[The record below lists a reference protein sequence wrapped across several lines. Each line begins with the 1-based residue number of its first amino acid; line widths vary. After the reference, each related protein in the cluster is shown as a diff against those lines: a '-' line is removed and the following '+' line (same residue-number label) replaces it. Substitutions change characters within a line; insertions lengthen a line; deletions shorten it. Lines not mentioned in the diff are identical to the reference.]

1 MAELGELVGTDKQE
15 DITNEEMV
23 GLAGFVRGKYKES
36 EDSRL
41 ADEQRWLKAYKNYRG
56 TSEDSEDYR
65 KSERSKVTVKITKV
79 KVLAAF
85 GQLVDIL
92 FSQGKVPIS
101 VESTP
106 MPEGVE
112 EFVHLKTPVDQ
123 LKAQTD
129 PYGFE
134 GDGRELPAGATEAIK
149 ATEATETT
157 ELELGPYKDDMSQAN
172 LAAGPSNMGEP
183 QLSPSK
189 EAARKMEK
197 LIHDQLLDAS
207 AVSELRKGI
216 FEQCLLGTG
225 IVKGPFNHTKTIHKW
240 SSDDGGR
247 FYDPEE
253 KLVPRL
259 NYVSC
264 WDLYPDPSALS
275 LEDAEYIIERH
286 RMNRSQLRQLITRPF
301 FDKDAIEECLDMSP
315 SYEERHFEHTL
326 YADND
331 PTYSEGRFEVLE
343 YWGVLDAKM
352 ARAIQLDI
360 PRNTSDLEQVQIN
373 AWICGNQILRVVLNP
388 FVPERLPYQVFPYE
402 KNPYRFFGIGVPENM
417 EDAQLLMNGHVRMAI
432 DNLALAGNLIFEV
445 DENMMVPGQSMDI
458 YPGKIFRRQSGAPGT
473 GITGIKFPST
483 AVENLQMYDKAR
495 QLADEETGI
504 PSIVHGQTGVTG
516 TGRTAAGLSML
527 MGSAGLG
534 IKTVIKNIDDH
545 LLRPLGENMFMWN
558 MQFSEDEDATMGDL
572 EIKPKGTTSV
582 MMKEVRSQ
590 RLTMLLQ
597 TVSNPMLAPF
607 VKLPTLIKE
616 LAIAQDMEPDE
627 LVNDMNEAQI
637 FAEILRGL
645 NGQATG
651 EEALASGEQQANMGA
666 PEGVPAGADPTD
678 PTGVGGGTIGTGT
691 TPTAGEGG
699 FTGNV
704 TPITGQ
710 GEGGV

>member
-1 MAELGELVGTDKQE
+1 MADLGELVGTDEQE
-15 DITNEEMV
+15 DITQESMS
-23 GLAGFVRGKYKES
+23 GLAGYIKGKYKES
-36 EDSRL
+36 EDGRL
-41 ADEQRWLKAYKNYRG
+41 SDEQRWLKAYKNYRG

-112 EFVHLKTPVDQ
+112 EFVHLETPLDQ
-123 LKAQTD
+123 QLEQSD
-129 PYGFE
+129 PYGYE
-134 GDGRELPAGATEAIK
+134 GDGRELPAGATEA
-149 ATEATETT
+149 T
-157 ELELGPYKDDMSQAN
+157 ELELGPYEDDMAQAN

-183 QLSPSK
+183 QLSPAK

-207 AVSELRKGI
+207 AVSELRKGL

-240 SSDDGGR
+240 SSDDEGR

-253 KLVPRL
+253 KVVPRL
-259 NYVSC
+259 SHVSC

-286 RMNRSQLRQLITRPF
+286 RMNRSQLRALRNRPF
-301 FDKDAIEECLDMSP
+301 FDVDAIEACLTMGS
-315 SYEERHFEHTL
+315 SYEERYFENDL

-331 PTYSEGRFEVLE
+331 PIYNEDRFEVLE
-343 YWGVLDAKM
+343 YWGVLDAAM
-352 ARAIQLDI
+352 AEEIQLDL
-360 PRNTSDLEQVQIN
+360 PKNTSPLDQVQVN

-627 LVNDMNEAQI
+627 LVNDVNEAQI

-645 NGQATG
+645 NGQTTG
-651 EEALASGEQQANMGA
+651 EEALASGEQQPNMGA
-666 PEGVPAGADPTD
+666 PEGVPAGANPAD

-710 GEGGV
+710 GEGGI

>member
-1 MAELGELVGTDKQE
+1 MADLGELVGTDEQE
-15 DITNEEMV
+15 DITQKEMT
-23 GLAGFVRGKYKES
+23 GLAGYIRGKYRES
-36 EDSRL
+36 EDGRL
-41 ADEQRWLKAYKNYRG
+41 SDEQRWLKAYKNYRG

-101 VESTP
+101 VEPTP

-112 EFVHLKTPVDQ
+112 EFVHLETPIDQ
-123 LKAQTD
+123 LSQSD

-134 GDGRELPAGATEAIK
+134 GDGRELPPGATEA
-149 ATEATETT
+149 T
-157 ELELGPYKDDMSQAN
+157 ELELGPYQDDMAEAN

-183 QLSPSK
+183 QLSPAK

-207 AVSELRKGI
+207 AVSELRKGL

-225 IVKGPFNHTKTIHKW
+225 VVKGPFNHTKTIHKW
-240 SSDDGGR
+240 SSDDEGR

-253 KLVPRL
+253 KVVPRL
-259 NYVSC
+259 SHVSC

-286 RMNRSQLRQLITRPF
+286 RMNRSQLRALRNRPF
-301 FDKDAIEECLDMSP
+301 FDVDAIEACLTMGS
-315 SYEERHFEHTL
+315 SYEERHFENDL

-331 PTYSEGRFEVLE
+331 PIYNEDRFEVLE

-352 ARAIQLDI
+352 AEEIQLDL
-360 PRNTSDLEQVQIN
+360 PKNTSPLDQIQVN
-373 AWICGNQILRVVLNP
+373 AWICGNEILRVVLNP

-597 TVSNPMLAPF
+597 TVANPMLAPF

-627 LVNDMNEAQI
+627 LVNDVNEAQI

-645 NGQATG
+645 NGQPTG
-651 EEALASGEQQANMGA
+651 EEAAASGEQQPNMGA
-666 PEGVPAGADPTD
+666 PEGVPAGANPAD

-710 GEGGV
+710 GEGGI

>member
-1 MAELGELVGTDKQE
+1 MADLGELVGTDEQE
-15 DITNEEMV
+15 DITNKDMV
-23 GLAGFVRGKYKES
+23 GLAGYIRGKYRES
-36 EDSRL
+36 EDGRL
-41 ADEQRWLKAYKNYRG
+41 SDEQRWLKAYKNYRG

-101 VESTP
+101 VEPTP

-112 EFVHLKTPVDQ
+112 EFVHLETPIDQ
-123 LKAQTD
+123 LSQSD

-134 GDGRELPAGATEAIK
+134 GDGRELAAGATEA
-149 ATEATETT
+149 T
-157 ELELGPYKDDMSQAN
+157 ELELGPYADDMAQAN

-183 QLSPSK
+183 QLSPAK

-240 SSDDGGR
+240 SSDDEGR

-253 KLVPRL
+253 KVVPRL
-259 NYVSC
+259 SHVSC

-286 RMNRSQLRQLITRPF
+286 RMNRSQLRALRNRPF
-301 FDKDAIEECLDMSP
+301 FDVDAIEACLTMGS
-315 SYEERHFEHTL
+315 SYEERHFENDL

-331 PTYSEGRFEVLE
+331 PIYNEDRFEVLE

-352 ARAIQLDI
+352 AEEIQLDL
-360 PRNTSDLEQVQIN
+360 PKNTSPLDQIQVN
-373 AWICGNQILRVVLNP
+373 AWICGNEILRVVLNP

-616 LAIAQDMEPDE
+616 LAVAQDMEPDE
-627 LVNDMNEAQI
+627 LVNDVNEAQI

-645 NGQATG
+645 NGQPTG
-651 EEALASGEQQANMGA
+651 EEAAASGEQQPNMGA

-710 GEGGV
+710 GEG

>member
-1 MAELGELVGTDKQE
+1 MADLGELVGTDEQE
-15 DITNEEMV
+15 DITQESMS
-23 GLAGFVRGKYKES
+23 GLAGYIKGKYKES
-36 EDSRL
+36 EDGRL
-41 ADEQRWLKAYKNYRG
+41 SDEQRWLKAYKNYRG

-112 EFVHLKTPVDQ
+112 EFVHLETPLDQ
-123 LKAQTD
+123 QLEQSD
-129 PYGFE
+129 PYGYE
-134 GDGRELPAGATEAIK
+134 GDGRELPAGATEA
-149 ATEATETT
+149 T
-157 ELELGPYKDDMSQAN
+157 ELELGPYEDDMAQAN

-183 QLSPSK
+183 QLSPAK

-207 AVSELRKGI
+207 AVSELRKGL

-240 SSDDGGR
+240 SSDDEGR

-253 KLVPRL
+253 KVVPRL
-259 NYVSC
+259 SHVSC

-286 RMNRSQLRQLITRPF
+286 RMNRSQLRALRNRPF
-301 FDKDAIEECLDMSP
+301 FDVDAIEACLTMGS
-315 SYEERHFEHTL
+315 SYEERYFENDL

-331 PTYSEGRFEVLE
+331 PIYNEDRFEVLE
-343 YWGVLDAKM
+343 YWGVLDAAM
-352 ARAIQLDI
+352 AEEIQLDL
-360 PRNTSDLEQVQIN
+360 PKNTSPLDQVQVN

-627 LVNDMNEAQI
+627 LVNDVNEAQI

-645 NGQATG
+645 NGQTTG
-651 EEALASGEQQANMGA
+651 EEATAPGEQQPNMGA

-710 GEGGV
+710 GEGGI

>member
-1 MAELGELVGTDKQE
+1 MAEIGELIGTGEQK
-15 DITNEEMV
+15 DISDEEMI
-23 GLAGFVRGKYKES
+23 GLSGYVRSKYQEA
-36 EDSRL
+36 EDGRL
-41 ADEQRWLKAYKNYRG
+41 ADEQRWLRAYKNYRG

-92 FSQGKVPIS
+92 FANGKVPIA
-101 VESTP
+101 VEPTP
-106 MPEGVE
+106 MPEGIE
-112 EFVHLKTPVDQ
+112 EYVHLETPLDQ
-123 LKAQTD
+123 QQATD

-134 GDGRELPAGATEAIK
+134 GDGRELPAGALQASEP
-149 ATEATETT
+149 EEEEQQ
-157 ELELGPYKDDMSQAN
+157 ELELGPYAKDMANAN

-183 QLSPSK
+183 QLAPAK

-225 IVKGPFNHTKTIHKW
+225 IVKGPFNHSKVIHKW
-240 SSDDGGR
+240 SKDDDGTR
-247 FYDPEE
+247 YYDPQD

-259 NYVSC
+259 SAVSC
-264 WDLYPDPSALS
+264 WDLYPDPSAIS
-275 LEDAEYIIERH
+275 LDDAEYVIERH
-286 RMNRSQLRQLITRPF
+286 RMNRSQLRSLAQRPF
-301 FDKDAIEECLDMSP
+301 FDADAIEECLYMGSQ
-315 SYEERHFEHTL
+315 YEERHFEHTL

-352 ARAIQLDI
+352 AREIQLDI
-360 PRNTSDLEQVQIN
+360 PAKTSDLDQVHIN

-388 FVPERLPYQVFPYE
+388 FVPERLPYQVVPYE
-402 KNPYRFFGIGVPENM
+402 KNPYRFFGVGVAENM
-417 EDAQLLMNGHVRMAI
+417 DDAQLLMNGHVRMAI

-504 PSIVHGQTGVTG
+504 PSISHGQTGVSG
-516 TGRTAAGLSML
+516 TGRTASGLSML
-527 MGSAGLG
+527 MGSASLG

-545 LLRPLGENMFMWN
+545 LLRPLGESMFMWN
-558 MQFSEDEDATMGDL
+558 MQFSEDEEDIMGDL
-572 EIKPKGTTSV
+572 EIKPKGTSSV
-582 MMKEVRSQ
+582 MQKEVRSQ
-590 RLTMLLQ
+590 RLTALLQ
-597 TVSNPMLAPF
+597 TVTNPMLAPF

-616 LAIAQDMEPDE
+616 LAIAQDMDPDE

-637 FAEILRGL
+637 FAEMLKGL
-645 NGQATG
+645 NNGQTTG
-651 EEALASGEQQANMGA
+651 EEAPAPSEQQGPMGGTG
-666 PEGVPAGADPTD
+666 GVPAGANPNDPS
-678 PTGVGGGTIGTGT
+678 GVGDGTIGTGNAA
-691 TPTAGEGG
+691 TPGESN
-699 FTGNV
+699 FTGNPPPV
-704 TPITGQ
+704 
-710 GEGGV
+710 EGMG

>member
-1 MAELGELVGTDKQE
+1 MADLGELVGTDEQE
-15 DITNEEMV
+15 DITQEEMT
-23 GLAGFVRGKYKES
+23 GLAGYIRGKYRES
-36 EDSRL
+36 EDGRL
-41 ADEQRWLKAYKNYRG
+41 SDEQRWLKAYKNYRG

-112 EFVHLKTPVDQ
+112 EFVHLETQLDQ
-123 LKAQTD
+123 QLEQSD

-134 GDGRELPAGATEAIK
+134 GDGRELPPGAIEA
-149 ATEATETT
+149 T
-157 ELELGPYKDDMSQAN
+157 ELELGPYEDDMAQAN

-183 QLSPSK
+183 QLSPAK

-207 AVSELRKGI
+207 AVSELRKGL

-225 IVKGPFNHTKTIHKW
+225 IIKGPFNHTKTIHKW
-240 SSDDGGR
+240 SNDENGR
-247 FYDPEE
+247 YYDPEE

-259 NYVSC
+259 SHVSC

-275 LEDAEYIIERH
+275 LDDAEYIIERH
-286 RMNRSQLRQLITRPF
+286 RMNRSQLRALRSRPF
-301 FDKDAIEECLDMSP
+301 FDVDAIEACLTMGS
-315 SYEERHFEHTL
+315 SYEERYFENDL

-331 PTYSEGRFEVLE
+331 PIYNEDRFEVLE

-352 ARAIQLDI
+352 AREIQLDI
-360 PRNTSDLEQVQIN
+360 PDSTSPLDQIQVN
-373 AWICGNQILRVVLNP
+373 AWICGNEILRVVLNP

-558 MQFSEDEDATMGDL
+558 MQFTEDEEATMGDL

-616 LAIAQDMEPDE
+616 LAIDQDMEPDE
-627 LVNDMNEAQI
+627 LVNDVNEAQI

-645 NGQATG
+645 NGQTTG
-651 EEALASGEQQANMGA
+651 EEAIAPGEQQPNMGA

-710 GEGGV
+710 GEGGS

>member
-1 MAELGELVGTDKQE
+1 MADLGELVGTDEQE
-15 DITNEEMV
+15 DITQESMS
-23 GLAGFVRGKYKES
+23 GLAGYIKGKYKES
-36 EDSRL
+36 EDGRL
-41 ADEQRWLKAYKNYRG
+41 SDEQRWLKAYKNYRG

-112 EFVHLKTPVDQ
+112 EFVHLETPLDQ
-123 LKAQTD
+123 QLEQSD

-134 GDGRELPAGATEAIK
+134 GDGRELPPGATEA
-149 ATEATETT
+149 T
-157 ELELGPYKDDMSQAN
+157 ELELGPYEDDMAEAN

-183 QLSPSK
+183 QLSPAK

-207 AVSELRKGI
+207 AVSELRKGL

-240 SSDDGGR
+240 SSDDEGR

-253 KLVPRL
+253 KVVPRL
-259 NYVSC
+259 SHVSC

-286 RMNRSQLRQLITRPF
+286 RMNRSQLRALRNRPF
-301 FDKDAIEECLDMSP
+301 FDVDAIEACLTMGS
-315 SYEERHFEHTL
+315 SYEERYFENDL

-331 PTYSEGRFEVLE
+331 PIYNEDRFEVLE
-343 YWGVLDAKM
+343 YWGVLDAAM
-352 ARAIQLDI
+352 AEEIQLDL
-360 PRNTSDLEQVQIN
+360 PKNTSPLDQVQVN

-627 LVNDMNEAQI
+627 LVNDVNEAQI

-645 NGQATG
+645 NGQTTG
-651 EEALASGEQQANMGA
+651 EEAIAPGEQQPNMGA

-710 GEGGV
+710 GEGGI

>member
-112 EFVHLKTPVDQ
+112 EFVHLETPIDQ
-123 LKAQTD
+123 LSKSD

-134 GDGRELPAGATEAIK
+134 GDGRELPAGATEA
-149 ATEATETT
+149 T
-157 ELELGPYKDDMSQAN
+157 ELELGPYEDDMAQAN

-225 IVKGPFNHTKTIHKW
+225 VVKGPFNHTKTIHRW
-240 SSDDGGR
+240 SSNDGGR

-286 RMNRSQLRQLITRPF
+286 RMNRSQLRQLINRPF
-301 FDKDAIEECLDMSP
+301 FDKDAIEECLTMSP

-360 PRNTSDLEQVQIN
+360 PKDTSDLEQIQIN

-627 LVNDMNEAQI
+627 LVNDVNEAQI

-645 NGQATG
+645 NGQPTG
-651 EEALASGEQQANMGA
+651 EEALASGEQQPNMGA
-666 PEGVPAGADPTD
+666 PEGVPAGADPAD

>member
-1 MAELGELVGTDKQE
+1 
-15 DITNEEMV
+15 
-23 GLAGFVRGKYKES
+23 
-36 EDSRL
+36 
-41 ADEQRWLKAYKNYRG
+41 
-56 TSEDSEDYR
+56 
-65 KSERSKVTVKITKV
+65 
-79 KVLAAF
+79 
-85 GQLVDIL
+85 
-92 FSQGKVPIS
+92 
-101 VESTP
+101 
-106 MPEGVE
+106 
-112 EFVHLKTPVDQ
+112 
-123 LKAQTD
+123 
-129 PYGFE
+129 
-134 GDGRELPAGATEAIK
+134 
-149 ATEATETT
+149 
-157 ELELGPYKDDMSQAN
+157 
-172 LAAGPSNMGEP
+172 
-183 QLSPSK
+183 
-189 EAARKMEK
+189 MEK

-225 IVKGPFNHTKTIHKW
+225 IVKGPFNHTKIIHKW
-240 SSDDGGR
+240 SSDDEGR

-286 RMNRSQLRQLITRPF
+286 RMNRSQLRQLINRPF
-301 FDKDAIEECLDMSP
+301 FDKDAIEECLAMSP

-597 TVSNPMLAPF
+597 TVANPMLAPF

-627 LVNDMNEAQI
+627 LVNDVNEAQI

-651 EEALASGEQQANMGA
+651 EEALASGQQQPNMGA

-710 GEGGV
+710 GEGGS

>member
-15 DITNEEMV
+15 DISNEDMV
-23 GLAGFVRGKYKES
+23 GLAGFIRGKYKQS
-36 EDSRL
+36 EDGRL
-41 ADEQRWLKAYKNYRG
+41 ADEQRWLRAYKNYRG

-92 FSQGKVPIS
+92 FSNGKVPIS

-112 EFVHLKTPVDQ
+112 EFVHLETPADQ
-123 LKAQTD
+123 LKEQSD

-134 GDGRELPAGATEAIK
+134 GDGRELPAGATEA
-149 ATEATETT
+149 T
-157 ELELGPYKDDMSQAN
+157 ELELGPYEDDMSQAN
-172 LAAGPSNMGEP
+172 LAAGPSKTGEP
-183 QLSPSK
+183 QISPSK

-247 FYDPEE
+247 FYDPED
-253 KLVPRL
+253 KVVPRL

-275 LEDAEYIIERH
+275 LEDSEYIIERH
-286 RMNRSQLRQLITRPF
+286 RMNRSQLRQLINRPF
-301 FDKDAIEECLDMSP
+301 FDKDAIESCLSMGP

-331 PTYSEGRFEVLE
+331 PTYSEGRFEILE

-352 ARAIQLDI
+352 AREIQLDL
-360 PRNTSDLEQVQIN
+360 PKNTSDLEQVHIN

-402 KNPYRFFGIGVPENM
+402 KNPYRFFGVGVPENM

-432 DNLALAGNLIFEV
+432 DNLALAGNLIFEI
-445 DENMMVPGQSMDI
+445 DENMMVPGQSLDI

-504 PSIVHGQTGVTG
+504 PSITHGQTGVTG

-651 EEALASGEQQANMGA
+651 EEAIASGEQQPNMGA
-666 PEGVPAGADPTD
+666 PEGVPAGANPAD

-710 GEGGV
+710 GEGGS

>member
-1 MAELGELVGTDKQE
+1 MADLGELVGTDEQE
-15 DITNEEMV
+15 DITNKDMV
-23 GLAGFVRGKYKES
+23 GLAGYIRGKYRES
-36 EDSRL
+36 EDGRL
-41 ADEQRWLKAYKNYRG
+41 SDEQRWLKAYKNYRG

-92 FSQGKVPIS
+92 FAQGKVPIS
-101 VESTP
+101 VEPTP

-112 EFVHLKTPVDQ
+112 EYVHLETPIDQ
-123 LKAQTD
+123 LSQSD

-134 GDGRELPAGATEAIK
+134 GDGKELLAGATEA
-149 ATEATETT
+149 T
-157 ELELGPYKDDMSQAN
+157 ELELGPYADDMAQAN

-183 QLSPSK
+183 QLSPAK

-225 IVKGPFNHTKTIHKW
+225 VVKGPFNHTKTIHKW
-240 SSDDGGR
+240 SSDDEGR

-253 KLVPRL
+253 KVVPRL
-259 NYVSC
+259 SHVSC
-264 WDLYPDPSALS
+264 WDIYPDPSALS
-275 LEDAEYIIERH
+275 LEDAEYVIERH
-286 RMNRSQLRQLITRPF
+286 RMNRSQLRALRHRPF
-301 FDKDAIEECLDMSP
+301 FDVDAIEACLTMGS
-315 SYEERHFEHTL
+315 SYEERHFENDL

-331 PTYSEGRFEVLE
+331 PIYNEDRFEVLE

-352 ARAIQLDI
+352 AEEIQLDL
-360 PRNTSDLEQVQIN
+360 PKNTSPLDQIQVN
-373 AWICGNQILRVVLNP
+373 AWICGNEILRVVLNP

-597 TVSNPMLAPF
+597 TVANPMLAPF

-627 LVNDMNEAQI
+627 LVNDVNEAQI

-645 NGQATG
+645 NGQPTG
-651 EEALASGEQQANMGA
+651 EEAIASGEQQPNMGA
-666 PEGVPAGADPTD
+666 PEGVPAGANPAD

-691 TPTAGEGG
+691 TPTAGESG

-710 GEGGV
+710 GEGGG

>member
-1 MAELGELVGTDKQE
+1 MADLGELVGTDEQE
-15 DITNEEMV
+15 DITNKDMV
-23 GLAGFVRGKYKES
+23 GLAGYIRGKYRES
-36 EDSRL
+36 EDGRL
-41 ADEQRWLKAYKNYRG
+41 SDEQRWLKAYKNYRG

-112 EFVHLKTPVDQ
+112 EFVHLKTPADDVSQ
-123 LKAQTD
+123 SD
-129 PYGFE
+129 PYGYE
-134 GDGRELPAGATEAIK
+134 GDGRELPAGATEA
-149 ATEATETT
+149 T
-157 ELELGPYKDDMSQAN
+157 ELELGPYEDDMAQAN

-183 QLSPSK
+183 QLSPAK

-240 SSDDGGR
+240 SSDDEGR

-253 KLVPRL
+253 KVVPRL
-259 NYVSC
+259 SHVSC

-275 LEDAEYIIERH
+275 LEDAEYVIERH
-286 RMNRSQLRQLITRPF
+286 RMNRSQLRALRHRPF
-301 FDKDAIEECLDMSP
+301 FDVDAIEACLTMGS
-315 SYEERHFEHTL
+315 SYEERHFENDL

-331 PTYSEGRFEVLE
+331 PIYNEDRFEVLE

-352 ARAIQLDI
+352 AEEIQLDL
-360 PRNTSDLEQVQIN
+360 PKNTSALDQIQVN
-373 AWICGNQILRVVLNP
+373 AWVCGNQILRVVLNP

-627 LVNDMNEAQI
+627 LVNDVNEAQI

-645 NGQATG
+645 NGQPTG
-651 EEALASGEQQANMGA
+651 EEAAASGEQQPNMGA

-710 GEGGV
+710 GEG

>member
-1 MAELGELVGTDKQE
+1 MADLGELVGTDEQE
-15 DITNEEMV
+15 DITQKEMT
-23 GLAGFVRGKYKES
+23 GLAGYIRGKYRES
-36 EDSRL
+36 EDGRL
-41 ADEQRWLKAYKNYRG
+41 SDEQRWLKAYKNYRG

-101 VESTP
+101 VEPTP

-112 EFVHLKTPVDQ
+112 EFVHLETPIDQ
-123 LKAQTD
+123 LSQSD

-134 GDGRELPAGATEAIK
+134 GDGKELLAGATEA
-149 ATEATETT
+149 T
-157 ELELGPYKDDMSQAN
+157 ELELGPYADDMAQAN

-183 QLSPSK
+183 QLSPAK

-225 IVKGPFNHTKTIHKW
+225 IVKGPFNHIKTIHRW
-240 SSDDGGR
+240 SSDDEGR

-253 KLVPRL
+253 KVVPRL
-259 NYVSC
+259 SHVSC

-286 RMNRSQLRQLITRPF
+286 RMNRSQLRSLRNRPF
-301 FDKDAIEECLDMSP
+301 FDVDAIEACLTMGS
-315 SYEERHFEHTL
+315 SYEERYFENDL

-331 PTYSEGRFEVLE
+331 PIYNEDRFEVLE

-352 ARAIQLDI
+352 AEEIQLDL
-360 PRNTSDLEQVQIN
+360 PKNTSPLDQIQVN
-373 AWICGNQILRVVLNP
+373 AWICGNEILRVVLNP

-627 LVNDMNEAQI
+627 LVNDVNEAQI

-645 NGQATG
+645 NGQPTG
-651 EEALASGEQQANMGA
+651 EEAAASGEQQPNMGA
-666 PEGVPAGADPTD
+666 PEGVPAGANPAD

-710 GEGGV
+710 GEGGS

>member
-1 MAELGELVGTDKQE
+1 MADLGELVGTDEQE
-15 DITNEEMV
+15 DITNKDMV
-23 GLAGFVRGKYKES
+23 GLAGYIRGKYRES
-36 EDSRL
+36 EDGRL
-41 ADEQRWLKAYKNYRG
+41 SDEQRWLKAYKNYRG

-101 VESTP
+101 VEPTP

-112 EFVHLKTPVDQ
+112 EFVHLETPIDQ
-123 LKAQTD
+123 LSQSD

-134 GDGRELPAGATEAIK
+134 GDGRELTAGATEA
-149 ATEATETT
+149 T
-157 ELELGPYKDDMSQAN
+157 ELELGPYADDMAQAN

-183 QLSPSK
+183 QLSPAK

-240 SSDDGGR
+240 SSDDEGR

-253 KLVPRL
+253 KVVPRL
-259 NYVSC
+259 SHVSC

-286 RMNRSQLRQLITRPF
+286 RMNRSQLRALRNRPF
-301 FDKDAIEECLDMSP
+301 FDVDAIEACLTMGS
-315 SYEERHFEHTL
+315 SYEERHFENDL

-331 PTYSEGRFEVLE
+331 PIYNEDRFEVLE

-352 ARAIQLDI
+352 AEEIQLDL
-360 PRNTSDLEQVQIN
+360 PKNTSPLDQIQVN
-373 AWICGNQILRVVLNP
+373 AWICGNEILRVVLNP

-616 LAIAQDMEPDE
+616 LAVAQDMEPDE
-627 LVNDMNEAQI
+627 LVNDVNEAQI

-645 NGQATG
+645 NGQPTG
-651 EEALASGEQQANMGA
+651 EEAAASGEQQPNMGA

-710 GEGGV
+710 GEG

>member
-1 MAELGELVGTDKQE
+1 MADLGELVGTDEQE
-15 DITNEEMV
+15 DITNKDMV
-23 GLAGFVRGKYKES
+23 GLAGYIRGKYRES
-36 EDSRL
+36 EDGRL
-41 ADEQRWLKAYKNYRG
+41 SDEQRWLKAYKNYRG

-101 VESTP
+101 VEPTP

-112 EFVHLKTPVDQ
+112 EFVHLKSPADS
-123 LKAQTD
+123 LSKSD

-134 GDGRELPAGATEAIK
+134 GDGRELAPGAMEAS
-149 ATEATETT
+149 
-157 ELELGPYKDDMSQAN
+157 ELELGPYADEMSEAN
-172 LAAGPSNMGEP
+172 LAAGPSKMGEP
-183 QLSPSK
+183 QLSPAK

-207 AVSELRKGI
+207 AVSELRKGL

-225 IVKGPFNHTKTIHKW
+225 IVKGPFNHTKTIHRW
-240 SSDDGGR
+240 SSDGGSR
-247 FYDPEE
+247 YYDPEE

-259 NYVSC
+259 SHVSC

-286 RMNRSQLRQLITRPF
+286 RMNRSQLRSLRNRPF
-301 FDKDAIEECLDMSP
+301 FDVDAIEACLTMGS
-315 SYEERHFEHTL
+315 SYEERYFENDL

-331 PTYSEGRFEVLE
+331 PIYNEDRFEVLE

-352 ARAIQLDI
+352 AEEIQLDL
-360 PRNTSDLEQVQIN
+360 PKNTSPLDQIQVN
-373 AWICGNQILRVVLNP
+373 AWVCGNEILRVVLNP

-627 LVNDMNEAQI
+627 LVNDTNEAQI

-645 NGQATG
+645 NGQTTG
-651 EEALASGEQQANMGA
+651 EEAAAPSEQQPNMGA
-666 PEGVPAGADPTD
+666 PEGVPAGANPTD

-691 TPTAGEGG
+691 TPTPGEGG

>member
-1 MAELGELVGTDKQE
+1 M
-15 DITNEEMV
+15 
-23 GLAGFVRGKYKES
+23 
-36 EDSRL
+36 
-41 ADEQRWLKAYKNYRG
+41 KAYKNYRG

-101 VESTP
+101 VEPTP

-112 EFVHLKTPVDQ
+112 EFVHLETPIDQ
-123 LKAQTD
+123 LSQSD

-134 GDGRELPAGATEAIK
+134 GDGRELPAGATEA
-149 ATEATETT
+149 T
-157 ELELGPYKDDMSQAN
+157 ELKLGPYADDMAQAN

-183 QLSPSK
+183 QLSPAK

-197 LIHDQLLDAS
+197 LMHDQLLDAS
-207 AVSELRKGI
+207 AVSELRKGL

-240 SSDDGGR
+240 SSDDEGR

-253 KLVPRL
+253 KVVPRL
-259 NYVSC
+259 SHVSC

-286 RMNRSQLRQLITRPF
+286 RMNRSQLRALRNRPF
-301 FDKDAIEECLDMSP
+301 FDVDAIEACLTMGS
-315 SYEERHFEHTL
+315 SYEERHFENDL

-331 PTYSEGRFEVLE
+331 PIYNEDRFEVLE

-352 ARAIQLDI
+352 AEEIQLDL
-360 PRNTSDLEQVQIN
+360 PKNTSPLDQIQVN
-373 AWICGNQILRVVLNP
+373 AWICGNEILRVVLNP

-616 LAIAQDMEPDE
+616 LAVAQDMEPDE
-627 LVNDMNEAQI
+627 LVNDVNEAQI

-645 NGQATG
+645 NGQPTG
-651 EEALASGEQQANMGA
+651 EEAAASGEQQPNMGA

-710 GEGGV
+710 GEGGS

>member
-1 MAELGELVGTDKQE
+1 MADLGELVGTDEQE
-15 DITNEEMV
+15 DITNKDMV
-23 GLAGFVRGKYKES
+23 GLAGYIRGKYRES
-36 EDSRL
+36 EDGRL
-41 ADEQRWLKAYKNYRG
+41 SDEQRWLKAYKNYRG

-85 GQLVDIL
+85 GQLVDII

-101 VESTP
+101 VEPTP

-112 EFVHLKTPVDQ
+112 EFVHLETPIDQ
-123 LKAQTD
+123 LSQSD

-134 GDGRELPAGATEAIK
+134 GDGRELPAGATEA
-149 ATEATETT
+149 T
-157 ELELGPYKDDMSQAN
+157 ELELGPYADDMAQAN

-183 QLSPSK
+183 QLSPAK

-207 AVSELRKGI
+207 AVSELRKGL

-225 IVKGPFNHTKTIHKW
+225 VVKGPFNHTKTIHKW
-240 SSDDGGR
+240 SSDDEGR

-253 KLVPRL
+253 KVVPRL
-259 NYVSC
+259 SHVSC

-286 RMNRSQLRQLITRPF
+286 RMNRSQLRALRNRPF
-301 FDKDAIEECLDMSP
+301 FDVDAIEACLTMGS
-315 SYEERHFEHTL
+315 SYEERYFENDL

-331 PTYSEGRFEVLE
+331 PIYNEDRFEVLE

-352 ARAIQLDI
+352 AEEIQLDL
-360 PRNTSDLEQVQIN
+360 PKNTSPLDQIQVN
-373 AWICGNQILRVVLNP
+373 AWICGNEILRVVLNP

-627 LVNDMNEAQI
+627 LVNDVNEAQI

-645 NGQATG
+645 NGQPTG
-651 EEALASGEQQANMGA
+651 EEAAASGEQQPNMGA

-710 GEGGV
+710 GEG

>member
-15 DITNEEMV
+15 DITSEEMV

-112 EFVHLKTPVDQ
+112 EFVHLETPIDQ
-123 LKAQTD
+123 LSKSD

-134 GDGRELPAGATEAIK
+134 GDGRELPAGATEA
-149 ATEATETT
+149 T
-157 ELELGPYKDDMSQAN
+157 ELELGPYEDDMAQAN

-225 IVKGPFNHTKTIHKW
+225 VVKGPFNHTKTIHRW
-240 SSDDGGR
+240 SSNDGGR

-286 RMNRSQLRQLITRPF
+286 RMNRSQLRQLINRPF
-301 FDKDAIEECLDMSP
+301 FDKDAIEECLTMSP

-360 PRNTSDLEQVQIN
+360 PKDTSDLEQIQIN

-597 TVSNPMLAPF
+597 TVANPMLAPF

-627 LVNDMNEAQI
+627 LVNDVNEAQI

-645 NGQATG
+645 NGQTTG
-651 EEALASGEQQANMGA
+651 EEAAATGQQQANMGA
-666 PEGVPAGADPTD
+666 PSGIPAGANPAD

-710 GEGGV
+710 GEGGI